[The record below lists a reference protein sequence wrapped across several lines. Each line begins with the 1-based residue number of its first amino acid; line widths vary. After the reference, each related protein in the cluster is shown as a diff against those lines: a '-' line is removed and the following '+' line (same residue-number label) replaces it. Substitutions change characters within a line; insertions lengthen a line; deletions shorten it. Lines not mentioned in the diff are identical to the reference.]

1 MGKIPHS
8 ARDRCN
14 IYRQAASIGVLK
26 NGDCRLTNFTKNI
39 LSPSNENAIIEYN
52 MKYNFIIFY

>member
-1 MGKIPHS
+1 MGKIPHP

-14 IYRQAASIGVLK
+14 IFRQAASIEFEEQ
-26 NGDCRLTNFTKNI
+26 RLPVNKFYKNI
-39 LSPSNENAIIEYN
+39 LSLSNENAIIEYN